1 MQAARAKG
9 ELAVEP
15 GEVHAWAIM
24 GMNVFLGLRFGV
36 MDGEADL
43 GEVALAAN
51 ALLRDGLG

>member
-1 MQAARAKG
+1 
-9 ELAVEP
+9 VEP
-15 GEVHAWAIM
+15 DEVHAWAIM

-43 GEVALAAN
+43 ERVAAIAN